1 MIGKVLVY
9 IYFTTA
15 LLSCISFFLTHL
27 GKEKFLKFG
36 RIFYHLTAAG
46 ILATAAYMMY
56 LILTHQFQFAYI
68 WEQSNTEL
76 QLPLLMSTFYSGQEG
91 SFMLWLTMTAIIG
104 IFLLNYVSKGDRLEA
119 QVMCIFS
126 LIVAFLSFI
135 LILKSPF
142 LYVWEKFAGD
152 VEVGFVPQEGRGLN
166 PLLQNFWITIHP
178 PTLFL
183 GFSSLAAP
191 FCFAIGTLM
200 KNRYNDWIK
209 FSMPWLL
216 FSGMIL
222 GLGIMMGGYWA
233 YGVLGWG
240 GYWAWDPVEN
250 SSLIPWLVI
259 VAAIHTMIAQKRTGG
274 YKKTNLLLCI
284 SAYLLVLYSTFLTR
298 SGILGD
304 SSVHSFV
311 DPGYEVY
318 LSLIIFISLFTLI
331 SITAIF
337 YRFKELK
344 ALNAETNKML
354 SRESTLFIGSITLC
368 AAALVIF
375 AGTTWPIFQKGTI
388 DQEFYNRMNLPIAIL
403 IALINGISLLL
414 KWKQNDERSFFK
426 SILFPLTLAFI
437 VTVGLVFVGV
447 QDFLIALFA
456 LASLFTFFVNAE
468 LAVNAF
474 RKKKSSIGAYVAHIG
489 IALVFLGII
498 ASSKY
503 SREENLS
510 LELNRPQ
517 SAFGYTLTYMGATPF
532 QDPDNKTDTKYHFN
546 VKVEKD
552 DKEMILKPVMY
563 YSEYSKGLMK
573 NPDIANFV
581 TKDFYLSPMG
591 LVEPELF
598 SEDELMELKKGEEK
612 KIGNVSVM
620 FNDFDFG
627 NIDQGGKEI
636 QSGNYTIG
644 AIIKVKDSKYTETLE
659 PKIKYTEG
667 NPEYLVAK
675 ITNNDTYN
683 FYFVKMAVKGED
695 QGGPT
700 ATIAVVNNKNASLTP
715 KADETLVLTASVKP
729 FINVLWTGTVVLVLG
744 FFISILKRRREL
756 KR

>member
-9 IYFTTA
+9 IFFTTA
-15 LLSCISFFLTHL
+15 VLSCISFFLTHL

-36 RIFYHLTAAG
+36 RTFYHLTAAD

-91 SFMLWLTMTAIIG
+91 SFMLWLTMTSIIG
-104 IFLLNYVSKGDRLEA
+104 IFLLNYVSKGDRLEP
-119 QVMCIFS
+119 QVMTIFS

-142 LYVWEKFAGD
+142 LYVWERFAGD
-152 VEVGFVPQEGRGLN
+152 VEVGFVPLEGRGLN

-216 FSGMIL
+216 FSAMIL

-250 SSLIPWLVI
+250 SSFIPWLII

-274 YKKTNLLLCI
+274 YKKTNLILCI
-284 SAYLLVLYSTFLTR
+284 ISYLLVLYSTFLTR

-318 LSLIIFISLFTLI
+318 LSLIVFISLFTLI
-331 SITAIF
+331 SVATIL
-337 YRFKELK
+337 YRYKELR

-414 KWKQNDERSFFK
+414 KWKQNDERTFFK
-426 SILFPLTLAFI
+426 SLLFPLTLAFV

-474 RKKKSSIGAYVAHIG
+474 RKKKSSIGAYVAHLG

-510 LELNRPQ
+510 LELNTPQ
-517 SAFGYTLTYMGATPF
+517 NAFGYTLTYMGATPF
-532 QDPDNKTDTKYHFN
+532 QDPSNKTDTKYHFN

-552 DKEMILKPVMY
+552 NKEMLLKPVMY
-563 YSEYSKGLMK
+563 YSEYSKGIMK

-598 SEDELMELKKGEEK
+598 SEDELIELKQGEVK
-612 KIGNVSVM
+612 KVGNVSVQ

-627 NIDQGGKEI
+627 NIDKGGKEI

-675 ITNNDTYN
+675 ITGNDTYN
-683 FYFVKMAVKGED
+683 FYFVKMAVKGEVD
-695 QGGPT
+695 GGPT

-744 FFISILKRRREL
+744 FFLSILKRRKEL
-756 KR
+756 KK